1 MSRATERRGTELR
14 DVDAITGLHA
24 AFAQLGDLEDHVTDT
39 GNLDAEQT
47 AAEVRRL
54 LASGKCRLM

>member
-1 MSRATERRGTELR
+1 MERRGTELR
-14 DVDAITGLHA
+14 DIEAITGLHG
-24 AFAQLGDLEDHVTDT
+24 AFAQLGDLEDHAIDT

-54 LASGKCRLM
+54 VVSGRYRLM